1 MSLKKQAKSLVERPA
16 FHKVVSLMIILCS
29 VVMGLDTMYDE
40 DVLILKI
47 IDDFFLLFFA
57 AEIILRLLAEDR
69 ILDFFRLIE
78 FRKKSGIDLHMTRS
92 GADGGLSTGGI
103 LTTGSLAGGK
113 KQDAKMLFDQQPDT
127 HDRKH
132 AYTLFHVNEQAF
144 WNVFDFTIV
153 VISSI
158 SLFSY
163 IFPHPEFLI
172 VSRLF
177 RVLRVLRLLDMSE
190 SLKAVER
197 KIVSIIP
204 TIFSFG
210 LLLAILLYIY
220 SIIGIYMFGHVDF
233 GHADFTTITSAFM
246 SLFQVM
252 TLDGWSDIMNEV
264 AVKVTES
271 GGSVVLAKTY
281 FISFVILTAIV
292 SFNVFVAVLTSQV
305 YDQLTSGKEEG
316 QTANLNGISEEL
328 RKIRQEMEELRRTR
342 NGS

>member
-1 MSLKKQAKSLVERPA
+1 MPVKKFAKELVDRPA

-29 VVMGLDTMYDE
+29 AVMGLDTMYGE
-40 DVLILKI
+40 DVFFLKI
-47 IDDFFLLFFA
+47 VDDFFLLFFA
-57 AEIILRLLAEDR
+57 VEIILRLLAEDNV
-69 ILDFFRLIE
+69 LNFFRLIE
-78 FRKKSGIDLHMTRS
+78 IRKKSGVDLHMPRP
-92 GADGGLSTGGI
+92 GAGPLASADVR
-103 LTTGSLAGGK
+103 TTGSLSGGSK
-113 KQDAKMLFDQQPDT
+113 RDAKSLFEQKPDAAE
-127 HDRKH
+127 RKQ
-132 AYTLFHVNEQAF
+132 AYSLFHVNEQAF

-153 VISSI
+153 LISSI

-233 GHADFTTITSAFM
+233 GHADFTSITSAFM

-264 AVKVTES
+264 AVKVTEA
-271 GGSVVLAKTY
+271 GGSVVIAKAY

-305 YDQLTSGKEEG
+305 YDQLTSGKEDG
-316 QTANLNGISEEL
+316 QTASLTGIEEQL
-328 RKIRQEMEELRRTR
+328 RKIREELEELRRSGGR
-342 NGS
+342 